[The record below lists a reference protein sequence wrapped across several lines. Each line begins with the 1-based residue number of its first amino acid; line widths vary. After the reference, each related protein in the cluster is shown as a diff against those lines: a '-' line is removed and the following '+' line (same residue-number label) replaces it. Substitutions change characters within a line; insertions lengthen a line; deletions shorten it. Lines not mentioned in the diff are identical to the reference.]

1 MSTTAS
7 KIEKRNP
14 PPSAAE
20 KPGER
25 TPPVEAMGARM
36 KAQPERKKP
45 AGIGGAPSPV
55 GENDLA

>member
-1 MSTTAS
+1 MSTS
-7 KIEKRNP
+7 KTEKRNP
-14 PPSAAE
+14 PAPAAE

-25 TPPVEAMGARM
+25 TPPAEAMGARQ